1 MADIIRLLPDFVANQ
16 IAAGEVIQR
25 PASAVKELLENAI
38 DAGAQ
43 HIKLIVKD
51 SGRTLVQVIDD
62 GCGMS
67 AADARMS
74 FERHATS
81 KISSADDIFRIR
93 TKGFR
98 GEALASI
105 ASVAQV
111 ELKTRLTGEE
121 LGTHVVI
128 EGSDVKSSEP
138 CQTPVGTSFS
148 MKNLFFNVPARR
160 QFLKSDHVELRHIID
175 EFQRIALAH
184 PDVGFTFHH
193 NGTEVYHLLKGNFRQ
208 RIVQLFGTKY
218 DERLVPVD
226 EETDVVGISG
236 FVGKPEFARKNRGE
250 QFFFVNGRFIKH
262 PYLHHALMA
271 AFDGLLSDGKHP
283 PYFINLKVD
292 PSRIDVNIHPTKT
305 EVKFREEQ
313 AIYPILR
320 SAVKR
325 GLGKFQI
332 APTLD
337 FERESSFDI
346 APFDHNRPVVIP
358 GVQVNPDYNPFEEER
373 KPQGNLAS
381 RIAPRNPGDG
391 WREFYKIVEDD
402 SQKAQQ
408 VIETMESSSDEAL
421 HTKPTLFQMGK
432 SYIVSSIRSGMML
445 IDQQRAHERVL
456 YEYFLS
462 AGQHSA
468 ASQRLLFPETIEL
481 GAQAHASIV
490 SSREVFHAL
499 GLEIEDLGGR
509 TVVVHAVPAD
519 SAAVN
524 VNELVEMV
532 LSSLM
537 DETDA
542 TESLQQRIAKGLAR
556 ASAIKRG
563 RSLSED
569 EMRDLIDRLFTCE
582 VPAYSPS
589 GKPAIV
595 TFTPDEIAAKFR

>member
-43 HIKLIVKD
+43 QIKLIVKD

-67 AADARMS
+67 PSDARMS

-81 KISSADDIFRIR
+81 KIASADDIFRIR

-121 LGTHVVI
+121 LGTHIII
-128 EGSDVKSSEP
+128 EGSEVKSVEP

-160 QFLKSDHVELRHIID
+160 QFLKSDQVELRHVID
-175 EFQRIALAH
+175 EFQRVALAH
-184 PDVGFTFHH
+184 PDVGLTFHH

-208 RIVQLFGTKY
+208 RIVQLFGAKY

-283 PYFINLKVD
+283 LYFINLKVD

-337 FERESSFDI
+337 FDRESSFDI
-346 APFDHNRPVVIP
+346 EPFDRNRPVVVP
-358 GVQVNPDYNPFEEER
+358 GVQVNPEYNPFETER
-373 KPQGNLAS
+373 KPHGNLAS
-381 RIAPRNPGDG
+381 RMAPRNPTDG

-402 SQKAQQ
+402 AHLRQQ
-408 VIETMESSSDEAL
+408 TLDTQDTSSDDSLE
-421 HTKPTLFQMGK
+421 TKPTLFQMGK
-432 SYIVSSIRSGMML
+432 AYIVSSIRSGMML
-445 IDQQRAHERVL
+445 VDQQRAHERIL
-456 YEYFLS
+456 YEQFMS
-462 AGQHSA
+462 AEQSGV

-481 GAQAHASIV
+481 GAQAHASLV
-490 SSREVFHAL
+490 ASRELFHAV

-509 TVVVHAVPAD
+509 SIVVHAVPAD
-519 SAAVN
+519 AASVN
-524 VNELVEMV
+524 VNELVELV
-532 LSSLM
+532 LSSLL
-537 DETDA
+537 DETNA
-542 TESLQQRIAKGLAR
+542 AETLQQRIAKGLAR

-563 RSLSED
+563 RSLSEA

-582 VPAYSPS
+582 LPAYSPT

>member
-1 MADIIRLLPDFVANQ
+1 
-16 IAAGEVIQR
+16 
-25 PASAVKELLENAI
+25 
-38 DAGAQ
+38 
-43 HIKLIVKD
+43 
-51 SGRTLVQVIDD
+51 
-62 GCGMS
+62 
-67 AADARMS
+67 
-74 FERHATS
+74 
-81 KISSADDIFRIR
+81 
-93 TKGFR
+93 
-98 GEALASI
+98 
-105 ASVAQV
+105 
-111 ELKTRLTGEE
+111 
-121 LGTHVVI
+121 
-128 EGSDVKSSEP
+128 
-138 CQTPVGTSFS
+138 
-148 MKNLFFNVPARR
+148 
-160 QFLKSDHVELRHIID
+160 
-175 EFQRIALAH
+175 
-184 PDVGFTFHH
+184 
-193 NGTEVYHLLKGNFRQ
+193 LLKGNFRQ

-456 YEYFLS
+456 YEYFLL

-481 GAQAHASIV
+481 GAQAHASMV

-519 SAAVN
+519 SAAEN